1 MRHGIGKFLHIL
13 LVLLAW
19 AAVLAPVC
27 LPAVFLNTIYG
38 YLPALFLALL
48 VLLSLV
54 SLWSV
59 RAKLTV
65 EAGQADVQ
73 CQRGESVDVALRL
86 KNSSVLCCPKAV
98 AYLTISDLFGQN
110 DSVRPVPF
118 ALGGRAAVEL
128 SFAMELT
135 HIGCYSIGL
144 DQVEVWDPLG
154 LFRRRVPVSGR
165 FTAVVTPRR
174 RAVEELS
181 LADDPAAESVRE
193 TGISVLGGTDYTGV
207 RGYALG
213 DPMKQIH
220 WKLSAHTREYVTKL
234 QESNFQ
240 REFCVLLDFAAEK
253 NPDTEQL
260 MELNDCL
267 IETALSLVSAVSAQ
281 DAGCSLLYC
290 GRGNTVERVTA
301 QAQEDDGEL
310 IRSFAGVTA
319 EPGADFPDACQLLQQ
334 EAQASSRSGN
344 VLLVT
349 SRVTETLVQEL
360 IRTKQQ
366 RRSPALW
373 FVVPAA
379 WSSRQVETACQP
391 LKQLEEAGIPYFTV
405 STAVNQ
411 RAQMV
416 SEGA

>member
-1 MRHGIGKFLHIL
+1 L
-13 LVLLAW
+13 
-19 AAVLAPVC
+19 
-27 LPAVFLNTIYG
+27 T
-38 YLPALFLALL
+38 

-59 RAKLTV
+59 SRGLTV
-65 EAGQADVQ
+65 EAEREDVQ
-73 CQRGESVDVALRL
+73 CQRGESVDVALKL
-86 KNSSVLCCPKAV
+86 KNRSPLCCPRAV

-110 DSVRPVPF
+110 DSVRPVHF
-118 ALGGRAAVEL
+118 TLGGRAAVDL
-128 SFAMELT
+128 SFGMEMT

-144 DQVEVWDPLG
+144 DHVEVWDLLG
-154 LFRRRVPVSGR
+154 LFRRRVSVSGR

-174 RAVEELS
+174 RAVDELS

-193 TGISVLGGTDYTGV
+193 TGVSVLGGTDYTGV

-240 REFCVLLDFAAEK
+240 KEFCVLLDFAAGK
-253 NPDTEQL
+253 NPDGEQL
-260 MELNDCL
+260 MDLNDCL
-267 IETALSLVSAVSAQ
+267 IETALSLVHAVRAQ
-281 DAGCSLLYC
+281 DAGCSLLYSD
-290 GRGNTVERVTA
+290 REHTVERVTA
-301 QAQEDDGEL
+301 PEQEDDEEL
-310 IRSFAGVTA
+310 IRSFAGITS
-319 EPGADFPDACQLLQQ
+319 EPGADFPDACQLLRQ

-349 SRVTETLVQEL
+349 CRVTNELVQEL

-373 FVVPAA
+373 CVVPAA
-379 WSSRQVETACQP
+379 WSARQVETACQP
-391 LKQLEEAGIPYFTV
+391 LKQLEDAGIPYFTV

-411 RAQMV
+411 QSQIIR
-416 SEGA
+416 EGA